1 MQEIGLAK
9 KAPDVG
15 EIGCQFPTS
24 PGHPAGLKSPWFQPG
39 AFAFDG

>member
-9 KAPDVG
+9 KAHDVG
-15 EIGCQFPTS
+15 EIACEFDF